1 MPELEYLLLSLPGLL
16 LGFTVHEFAH
26 AWVAL
31 KQGDRTPYMMGRVTL
46 DPRSHLDPIGSL
58 LVPALGAIAGGY
70 MIGWARPVQTV
81 PRNYRNYRRGDILVS
96 LAGVTANLLLAFV
109 FAIASAG
116 LIAAGMDVG
125 GGGVQGAPHLLRL
138 CLNGVFVNCLLV
150 VFNLMPVPGLDGGHV
165 LYHFL
170 PPRIGAAYREMER
183 YGMMLLV
190 GILLLGGFAFVAP
203 LVNGLATLVLFL
215 PLSVVA

>member
-1 MPELEYLLLSLPGLL
+1 MPQLEQLLLSLPGLL

-46 DPRSHLDPIGSL
+46 DPRSHLDPLGSL
-58 LVPALGAIAGGY
+58 LVPVLALFTGGFL
-70 MIGWARPVQTV
+70 IGWARPVQTV

-96 LAGVTANLLLAFV
+96 LAGVTANLLLAIV
-109 FAIASAG
+109 FALVMTGLFLAG
-116 LIAAGMDVG
+116 VGTPEGPPAAYY
-125 GGGVQGAPHLLRL
+125 LRML
-138 CLNGVFVNCLLV
+138 CEYGIVTNSLLV
-150 VFNLMPVPGLDGGHV
+150 VFNLLPVPGLDGSHV

-183 YGMMLLV
+183 YGMMLMMALLV
-190 GILLLGGFAFVAP
+190 LGGFAFVRP
-203 LVNGLATLVLFL
+203 LVYGLASLIYLI

>member
-1 MPELEYLLLSLPGLL
+1 MPELQYLLVSLPGLL

-46 DPRSHLDPIGSL
+46 DPRSHLDPVGSL
-58 LVPALGAIAGGY
+58 LVPALGALFGGY

-96 LAGVTANLLLAFV
+96 LAGVTANLFLAFV
-109 FAIASAG
+109 FAIASAALMASGMEFGAGG
-116 LIAAGMDVG
+116 LR
-125 GGGVQGAPHLLRL
+125 GAPPFLQL
-138 CLNGVFVNCLLV
+138 CLQGVFLNCLLV

-190 GILLLGGFAFVAP
+190 GILLLGGFAFIAP
-203 LVNGLATLVLFL
+203 LVNGLASLVLFL